1 MEKEKVSDADSKL
14 DKQTLL
20 TRMSEGL
27 RDFLAF
33 LDQFSEAQLLEPT
46 DAAGW
51 NARDHITHLAV
62 WADGVSALLRHEDR
76 WAAMGISEALGESH
90 DFDAMNAAIVVQHRH
105 LSPQE
110 ARRWLVKAHEQM
122 VSAMVPLDDAGLLL
136 PYERFVPPFT
146 GDGGSPIAFYIIGDT
161 YEHYEEHTPW
171 IEALIR
177 AG

>member
-1 MEKEKVSDADSKL
+1 MSDADAKL
-14 DKQTLL
+14 DKQTLI
-20 TRMSEGL
+20 TRMNEGL
-27 RDFLAF
+27 SDFLAF

-62 WADGVSALLRHEDR
+62 WADGVAALLRHEDR

-90 DFDAMNAAIVVQHRH
+90 DFDAMNEAIVVQHRH

-110 ARRWLVKAHEQM
+110 ARRWLVNAHEQL
-122 VSAMVPLDDAGLLL
+122 VAAMEPLDDDGLQLS
-136 PYERFVPPFT
+136 YERFVPPFT
-146 GDGGSPIAFYIIGDT
+146 VDDGSPIVSYIKADT
-161 YEHYEEHTPW
+161 YEHYEEHAPW

-177 AG
+177 EG